1 MLELSRGMRI
11 SRRVRPEH
19 RERKVIFA
27 DAFAAIRSFFEAG
40 GDVLWAIFAVTTLMW
55 TFIVERLWFLARIF
69 PQRLRATLKT
79 WHELRGLSRWE
90 LRSVRRQLI
99 SEVALDAR
107 RYLLLIKTLMA
118 VLPLL
123 GLLGTV
129 TGMIQVFDVMAFTG
143 TGNARLMAG
152 GVSAATIPTMSGLVA
167 ALSGLYL
174 ATHLEQRTNHKIKQ
188 LEDLLVH

>member
-1 MLELSRGMRI
+1 MS
-11 SRRVRPEH
+11 
-19 RERKVIFA
+19 IFV

-40 GDVLWAIFAVTTLMW
+40 GDVLWAILAVTTLMW
-55 TFIVERLWFLARIF
+55 TFIIERLWFFSRVLPERVAAVRDIWDKTPAHTRWTARSI
-69 PQRLRATLKT
+69 
-79 WHELRGLSRWE
+79 
-90 LRSVRRQLI
+90 RRQLI
-99 SEVALDAR
+99 SEIALDAR
-107 RYLLLIKTLMA
+107 RYLLFIKTLMA

-143 TGNARLMAG
+143 SGNARLMAG

-174 ATHLEQRTNHKIKQ
+174 ATYLEQRANDEVKRAQ
-188 LEDLLVH
+188 DMLVH

>member
-1 MLELSRGMRI
+1 M
-11 SRRVRPEH
+11 
-19 RERKVIFA
+19 
-27 DAFAAIRSFFEAG
+27 
-40 GDVLWAIFAVTTLMW
+40 
-55 TFIVERLWFLARIF
+55 
-69 PQRLRATLKT
+69 
-79 WHELRGLSRWE
+79 
-90 LRSVRRQLI
+90 
-99 SEVALDAR
+99 
-107 RYLLLIKTLMA
+107 LIKTLMA

-174 ATHLEQRTNHKIKQ
+174 ATHLEQTADHRIKAA
-188 LEDLLVH
+188 EDLLVR

>member
-1 MLELSRGMRI
+1 MTFLFEG
-11 SRRVRPEH
+11 
-19 RERKVIFA
+19 
-27 DAFAAIRSFFEAG
+27 FAAIRSFFEAG

-55 TFIVERLWFLARIF
+55 TFIIERLWFFSRVL
-69 PQRLRATLKT
+69 PQRLEQTLQD
-79 WHELRGLSRWE
+79 WHSLTNMTRWQQH
-90 LRSVRRQLI
+90 SVRRQLI
-99 SEVALDAR
+99 SEISLEAR
-107 RYLLLIKTLMA
+107 RYLAVIKTLMA

-129 TGMIQVFDVMAFTG
+129 TGMIQVFDVMALTG

-174 ATHLEQRTNHKIKQ
+174 ATHLEQQATHKVKQ
-188 LEDLLVH
+188 AADLLVQ

>member
-1 MLELSRGMRI
+1 MTG
-11 SRRVRPEH
+11 
-19 RERKVIFA
+19 
-27 DAFAAIRSFFEAG
+27 
-40 GDVLWAIFAVTTLMW
+40 W
-55 TFIVERLWFLARIF
+55 
-69 PQRLRATLKT
+69 LRC
-79 WHELRGLSRWE
+79 RF
-90 LRSVRRQLI
+90 
-99 SEVALDAR
+99 
-107 RYLLLIKTLMA
+107 LLLIRTLMA

-174 ATHLEQRTNHKIKQ
+174 ATHLEQRASHKIKQ
-188 LEDLLVH
+188 AEDLLVQ

>member
-1 MLELSRGMRI
+1 MT
-11 SRRVRPEH
+11 
-19 RERKVIFA
+19 IFV

-55 TFIVERLWFLARIF
+55 TFIVERLWFFARVFPRRLEETLA
-69 PQRLRATLKT
+69 T
-79 WHELRGLSRWE
+79 WKELHGLSRWE
-90 LRSVRRQLI
+90 QRSVRRQLI
-99 SEVALDAR
+99 SEVAQDAR
-107 RYLLLIKTLMA
+107 RFLLLIKTLMS

-174 ATHLEQRTNHKIKQ
+174 ATHLEQRANYKIKHA
-188 LEDLLVH
+188 EDLLVQ

>member
-1 MLELSRGMRI
+1 
-11 SRRVRPEH
+11 
-19 RERKVIFA
+19 
-27 DAFAAIRSFFEAG
+27 
-40 GDVLWAIFAVTTLMW
+40 
-55 TFIVERLWFLARIF
+55 
-69 PQRLRATLKT
+69 
-79 WHELRGLSRWE
+79 
-90 LRSVRRQLI
+90 
-99 SEVALDAR
+99 
-107 RYLLLIKTLMA
+107 MA

-174 ATHLEQRTNHKIKQ
+174 ATYLEQRADNKIKHA
-188 LEDLLVH
+188 EDLLVH